1 MSAMTEAERQ
11 AYEVS
16 LFASTHPGEIYGIHW
31 GDPDVE
37 ARLKPVLENFM
48 RPELEKRRRLC
59 EIGSGGGRWSRYLI
73 KSGKPTLL
81 IDGSHG
87 SEQLIKALPWSPAE
101 QEILRTEVT
110 FVVSPTGTVPVTHFG
125 MYDYVFSFDTFVH
138 FDLPLFLQYL
148 RTISKMLLPGGVL
161 HLHYADLQQS
171 DWFKGLASEDLWAAP
186 CRSFRYVGREDLSA
200 VLYKFNLHRTDR
212 ELTFAANGSRFIECI
227 KGPNG

>member
-1 MSAMTEAERQ
+1 MSEMTEAERQ

-59 EIGSGGGRWSRYLI
+59 EIGSGAGRWSRYM
-73 KSGKPTLL
+73 
-81 IDGSHG
+81 
-87 SEQLIKALPWSPAE
+87 
-101 QEILRTEVT
+101 RTEVT
-110 FVVSPTGTVPVTHFG
+110 FLVSPTGTVPVTHFG
-125 MYDYVFSFDTFVH
+125 KYDYVFSFDTFVH

-171 DWFKGLASEDLWAAP
+171 DWFKRLESEDLWAAP

-200 VLYKFNLHRTDR
+200 LLYKFNLHRTDR
-212 ELTFAANGSRFIECI
+212 ELTFIANGSRFIECI